1 MNRPAVVSIFLSGLG
16 AGAIA
21 TALLIH
27 PGARPVPRAAA
38 AAVTAVPRAR
48 RTIVFPQARPTPS
61 APDEVYIDPAMLQNL
76 GVRSTVAARRA
87 FTASI
92 HTTGYVDYDPE
103 RVVQVNAHIS
113 GWIQKLAVGYAGE
126 RVTRGQTLLR
136 IYSPE
141 LVMTQEDYL
150 RSKRL
155 AASSSNTGVG
165 AHQDGIDLM
174 AAAEDRMRLWGIPHS
189 EIKRIE
195 AEDKVSETVALE
207 SPASGVVTDCK
218 AVEGSYVK
226 AGDGLY
232 SIADLSRV
240 WVYADIYERELPHA
254 HLGQRAIITSDA
266 LAGNKLAGVVTYI
279 YPEVSAPTRTVKVRL
294 EFENPH
300 GDLKPGMY
308 VNATLVD
315 QSSASALAV
324 PAEAVLNSGLRKLV
338 ILELGAG
345 RFAPREITV
354 GPESD
359 GYLAVTNGLTAG
371 DRVVTSA
378 QFLIDSESNLHEA
391 LGAMSLSPSAAVPS
405 AAAGA
410 R

>member
-1 MNRPAVVSIFLSGLG
+1 MNRPTIVTTFIAGLG
-16 AGAIA
+16 AGALVA
-21 TALLIH
+21 ALLIPRGAT
-27 PGARPVPRAAA
+27 PGPRAAA
-38 AAVTAVPRAR
+38 AATPRAR
-48 RTIVFPQARPTPS
+48 RTIVF
-61 APDEVYIDPAMLQNL
+61 APAHPAATAPNEVYIDPAMLQNL
-76 GVRSTVAARRA
+76 GVRSTLVARRA
-87 FTASI
+87 FAASI

-113 GWIQKLAVGYAGE
+113 GWIQKLEVGYAGQ
-126 RVTRGQTLLR
+126 RIARGQTLLR

-155 AASSSNTGVG
+155 AATSSNG
-165 AHQDGIDLM
+165 AGGANQDAIDLM
-174 AAAEDRMRLWGIPHS
+174 SAAEDRMRLWGIPRS
-189 EIKRIE
+189 ELKRLE
-195 AEDKVSETVALE
+195 AQSKVSETVPLE
-207 SPASGVVTDCK
+207 SPASGVVTECK

-226 AGDGLY
+226 AGDSLY

-240 WVYADIYERELPHA
+240 WVYADIYERELPHTR
-254 HLGQRAIITSDA
+254 LGQRAFITSDA
-266 LAGNKLAGVVTYI
+266 LAGRKLSGVVTYI
-279 YPEVSAPTRTVKVRL
+279 YPALSEQTRTDKVRL

-300 GDLKPGMY
+300 GELKPGMY

-315 QSSASALAV
+315 ESSASALAV

-338 ILELGAG
+338 ILDLGGG
-345 RFAPREITV
+345 RFQPREIAV
-354 GPESD
+354 GAESD
-359 GYLAVTNGLTAG
+359 GFVAVSGAIAAG

-391 LGAMSLSPSAAVPS
+391 LGAMSLSPSAAVSP
-405 AAAGA
+405 AAAGS

>member
-1 MNRPAVVSIFLSGLG
+1 MNRTAL
-16 AGAIA
+16 
-21 TALLIH
+21 TALLLAVFAAGALIATLVIH
-27 PGARPVPRAAA
+27 HAALPQPGRIAPEPHASRALAPVPARPAA
-38 AAVTAVPRAR
+38 
-48 RTIVFPQARPTPS
+48 QS
-61 APDEVYIDPAMLQNL
+61 PDEVYIDPAMIQDL
-76 GVRSTVAARRA
+76 GVRSTVVTRRA

-113 GWIQKLAVGYAGE
+113 GWIQKLEVGYAGQ
-126 RVTRGQTLLR
+126 RVTLGQTLLR

-150 RSKRL
+150 RSRSL
-155 AASSSNTGVG
+155 AATSAHNGVG
-165 AHQDGIDLM
+165 ARQDGIDLM
-174 AAAEDRMRLWGIPHS
+174 AAAVDRMRLWGIPRS
-189 EIKRIE
+189 ELKRIE
-195 AEDKVSETVALE
+195 AEDKVSESVALE
-207 SPASGVVTDCK
+207 SPARGVVTDCK
-218 AVEGSYVK
+218 AIEGSYIK
-226 AGDGLY
+226 AGDSLY

-240 WVYADIYERELPHA
+240 WVYAEIYERELPHA
-254 HLGQRAIITSDA
+254 HLGQRAIVTSDA
-266 LAGNKLAGVVTYI
+266 LLGRKLGGVVTYI
-279 YPEVSAPTRTVKVRL
+279 YPDVSAQTRTTRVRL
-294 EFENPH
+294 EFQNPD

-338 ILELGAG
+338 ILDLRAG
-345 RFAPREITV
+345 RFLPREITA

-359 GYLAVTNGLTAG
+359 GFLAVVAGLAAG

-391 LGAMSLSPSAAVPS
+391 LEAMSLAPSAAESP
-405 AAAGA
+405 AAGDS